1 MRPMT
6 GPQEGADGRPRRS
19 HWLETYVPGVR
30 VARSYQRRW
39 LRSDILAGV
48 VLTSLLVPQ
57 GMAYAELAGL
67 PAVTGLYTT
76 IACLVAYAIMGP
88 SRILVLGPDSAVS
101 PMILAAIVAIGVG
114 GNSAK
119 ALELAGMLA
128 LIVAAMEIGLGL
140 AKLGFVAD
148 LLSKE
153 VKVGY
158 LNGLAV
164 VIIIGQIPKLCG
176 FSLEA
181 DKPIPKIKE
190 FATNLDKING
200 VALTTGL
207 ICLVTLFVLQRFA
220 RAIPAVLVVIVGAT
234 IASAL
239 LNLSDHDVST
249 VGALPRGLPH
259 PALPWTSFGDVG
271 PLALAA
277 IGITLVSL
285 TDTIATSASFAARHG
300 ETVSA

>member
-1 MRPMT
+1 MMERNALASSAAPES
-6 GPQEGADGRPRRS
+6 PPGRWDRLGQ
-19 HWLETYVPGVR
+19 HVPGVALVR
-30 VARSYQRRW
+30 GYQRQW
-39 LRSDILAGV
+39 LRYDLVAGL
-48 VLTSLLVPQ
+48 VLTSLLGPQ
-57 GMAYAELAGL
+57 GMAYASLAGL
-67 PAVTGLYTT
+67 PPVTGLYTT
-76 IACLVAYAIMGP
+76 VACLVGYALMGP

-101 PMILAAIVAIGVG
+101 PMIFAAIASVGVAGDP
-114 GNSAK
+114 AT
-119 ALELAGMLA
+119 ALKLAGMLA
-128 LIVAAMEIGLGL
+128 LLVAAMEVGLGL

-158 LNGLAV
+158 LNGLAI
-164 VIIIGQIPKLCG
+164 VIIAGQLPKLCG

-190 FATNLDKING
+190 FFANLDKING
-200 VALTTGL
+200 VALATGL
-207 ICLVTLFVLQRFA
+207 TCLVALFVLQRFA

-239 LNLSDHDVST
+239 LDLSDHDVST

-285 TDTIATSASFAARHG
+285 TDTIATSASFAA
-300 ETVSA
+300 